1 MTKFWDKIKNIEE
14 LVVYFPD
21 LKEHELP
28 ERELMLTV
36 VSSIKPKAVRN
47 LILEAQ
53 RSREKDCEEKDEDF
67 VEIDPLIFEKIKDS
81 VSIKNKN

>member
-1 MTKFWDKIKNIEE
+1 MW
-14 LVVYFPD
+14 
-21 LKEHELP
+21 
-28 ERELMLTV
+28 TV
-36 VSSIKPKAVRN
+36 VSSIKPKAVRS

-81 VSIKNKN
+81 VSIKSKN